1 MPILA
6 HLVGYALD
14 MSNPYETARPWTPQE
29 EKVAAVIVHVAAIFF
44 EFFAPIIGYIFL
56 KDKGP
61 FVLHHA
67 KESLNFSL
75 TVLIIAILVA
85 ITIVGVFFLWVVAI
99 YWTVCRVIAAL
110 QTSQGKFF
118 RYPLT
123 IRFIK

>member
-1 MPILA
+1 
-6 HLVGYALD
+6 

-85 ITIVGVFFLWVVAI
+85 ITIVGLLFLWVVAI

>member
-1 MPILA
+1 VPILA

-44 EFFAPIIGYIFL
+44 EFFAPIIGYLFL

-85 ITIVGVFFLWVVAI
+85 ITIVGLFFLWVVAI

>member
-6 HLVGYALD
+6 HLFGYALD

-29 EKVAAVIVHVAAIFF
+29 EKLAAVIVHVAAIFF
-44 EFFAPIIGYIFL
+44 EFFAPIIGYFFL

-61 FVLHHA
+61 FVQHHA

-75 TVLIIAILVA
+75 TVLIIVILLGISV
-85 ITIVGVFFLWVVAI
+85 VGWFLFWAVPVYWVI
-99 YWTVCRVIAAL
+99 CRVIAAL

>member
-6 HLVGYALD
+6 HLFGYALD
-14 MSNPYETARPWTPQE
+14 MSNPYETVRPWTPQE
-29 EKVAAVIVHVAAIFF
+29 EKLAAVIVHVAAIFF

-61 FVLHHA
+61 FVQHHA

-75 TVLIIAILVA
+75 TVLIIAIGMA
-85 ITIVGVFFLWVVAI
+85 ITIVGLLFLWVVPI
-99 YWTVCRVIAAL
+99 YWAVCRVIAAL

>member
-1 MPILA
+1 
-6 HLVGYALD
+6 

-44 EFFAPIIGYIFL
+44 EFFAPIIGYLFL

-61 FVLHHA
+61 FVQHHA

-75 TVLIIAILVA
+75 TVLIIAIGMA
-85 ITIVGVFFLWVVAI
+85 ITIVGLLFLWVVPI
-99 YWTVCRVIAAL
+99 YWAVCRVIAAL
-110 QTSQGKFF
+110 QTWQGKFF